1 MIVDV
6 NRLREAIEEVAEI
19 VREGRE
25 ADAQLFEEIAAVYGL
40 RPELLTRKF
49 HEQFP
54 QGVGERMPTRRDNI
68 RR

>member
-6 NRLREAIEEVAEI
+6 KRLREAIEEVAEI

-25 ADAQLFEEIAAVYGL
+25 ANVELFEEIAANYGL
-40 RPELLTRKF
+40 KAELLTRKF

-54 QGVGERMPTRRDNI
+54 HGVGVGR
-68 RR
+68 